1 MRRELSM
8 LGCVRILVVLLL
20 AQSRLQAVDVAFAF
34 TFDSSFTS
42 NAGSQLGPSE
52 SDFTSVGNYISS
64 MLNTGFGGS
73 AVVRI
78 NVSGLNNPASNIL
91 ASASGYTFTNSDFN
105 KNLAQLAVQDGY
117 VNSGGV
123 PEGLANMN
131 FGWNWGYGGTVGQSQ
146 LDFRFV
152 ILHELFH
159 AIGFQSYVS
168 QTGASEFSNPLAYS
182 YFDQYLQGW
191 NGSQYVN
198 LVRRDVTNTPT
209 GVMTNAAAALTNN
222 AHPVLFNGPNVVAY
236 LGHAAKL
243 YTPATWSGGSSI
255 SHYNYQGMLEYYAI
269 PGYGPLNFG
278 FSGLDVAFLKDMGYS
293 VVPEPGT
300 YVLTVMS
307 LLVLMTAR
315 RCRPKNRAG
324 A

>member
-1 MRRELSM
+1 M
-8 LGCVRILVVLLL
+8 
-20 AQSRLQAVDVAFAF
+20 
-34 TFDSSFTS
+34 
-42 NAGSQLGPSE
+42 
-52 SDFTSVGNYISS
+52 
-64 MLNTGFGGS
+64 
-73 AVVRI
+73 
-78 NVSGLNNPASNIL
+78 
-91 ASASGYTFTNSDFN
+91 
-105 KNLAQLAVQDGY
+105 
-117 VNSGGV
+117 
-123 PEGLANMN
+123 
-131 FGWNWGYGGTVGQSQ
+131 
-146 LDFRFV
+146 
-152 ILHELFH
+152 
-159 AIGFQSYVS
+159 
-168 QTGASEFSNPLAYS
+168 
-182 YFDQYLQGW
+182 
-191 NGSQYVN
+191 
-198 LVRRDVTNTPT
+198 TNTPT

-255 SHYNYQGMLEYYAI
+255 SHKNYQGMLEYYAI